1 MKNLF
6 LTALFLLFS
15 FGVIAQTGDD
25 ASFVEKQFPGDAI
38 AARVAEKAIAK
49 NADSKTSGVRTTWLA
64 NRPKDNWFISLEG
77 GANILISEHW
87 ADYPLKENVSF
98 KMFGGAL
105 GKWFSPV
112 WGLRVSGGEGALK
125 GYQPSASGLWYSPS
139 GYIMG
144 NPTYVADYHF
154 LDGDGNNPLTYT
166 HLTLDFMVNL
176 KNLFTAYNPKGFF
189 NPVVYAGV
197 GTVRTWGSASNSDK
211 FLKTVLDIFGDKG
224 SNHSVK
230 GVQNLTAKAGLQ
242 LNFRICDPLQLY
254 LAAEGLL
261 VPENFDRYLGD
272 RLYEGVAS
280 AKLGLTYR
288 FNFRHFIK
296 AEFCDQAMIDALI
309 RENNELRNRKFECPP
324 VPACPPCPEPKV
336 VEKQEVKELEPVF
349 FVINSSTVRTEEM
362 IKVVRAADYL
372 GNNPSAKL
380 ELVGYADKNTGNPT
394 YNMQISKR
402 RAESVAKVLTDKF
415 GISKD
420 RLIVSYKGD
429 TVQPFA
435 KNEENRVT
443 IFVK

>member
-6 LTALFLLFS
+6 LTALFLLFG

-38 AARVAEKAIAK
+38 AARVAEMAIAK
-49 NADSKTSGVRTTWLA
+49 NANDKTTGVRTTWLA

-77 GANILISEHW
+77 GANLLVSENW
-87 ADYPLKENVSF
+87 ESYPLKDNVSF

-112 WGLRVSGGEGALK
+112 WGLRISGGTGALT
-125 GYQPSASGLWYSPS
+125 GYNPSPGGMWYGPN
-139 GYIMG
+139 GYFRG
-144 NPTYVADYHF
+144 NPGYVQTFHLNA
-154 LDGDGNNPLTYT
+154 DGNNPLTYT
-166 HLTLDFMVNL
+166 DVTLDFMVNL
-176 KNLFTAYNPKGFF
+176 KNLLTPYNPKGFF

-197 GTVRTWGSASNSDK
+197 GTVRTWGAASNSDK
-211 FLKTVLDIFGDKG
+211 FLKTILDPFGDKG
-224 SNHSVK
+224 DNYRVK
-230 GVQNLTAKAGLQ
+230 GVQNVAVKGGLQ
-242 LNFRICDPLQLY
+242 LNFRLCDPLQLY

-261 VPENFDRYLGD
+261 APENFDRYMGS

-280 AKLGLTYR
+280 VKLGLTYR

-296 AEFCDQAMIDALI
+296 ADFCDQAMIDALI
-309 RENNELRNRKFECPP
+309 RENNELRNRKLECPP
-324 VPACPPCPEPKV
+324 VPACPPCPEPQV

-349 FVINSSTVRTEEM
+349 FLINSSTVRTEEM

-380 ELVGYADKNTGNPT
+380 ELVGYADKKTGSST
-394 YNMQISKR
+394 YNMQISKK
-402 RAESVAKVLTDKF
+402 RAEAVAKVLTDKF

-435 KNEENRVT
+435 KNEDNRVT